1 MSVIPSEGCYWL
13 QNACVPVS
21 MLQVE
26 DASIWESRTSEGL
39 CLVDIQVAEGK
50 VAQVVRANSQQM
62 GDTAVVDVQ
71 GGQVW
76 AGFVDVHTHLD
87 KGHIWQRTPNPEG
100 RFDLALE
107 RVKQDSLQYWQAE
120 DVYRR
125 MAFGLRC
132 SYAHGTQAIR
142 TILMRLGNRRGL
154 VLACLGSYSRN
165 GRIDWCYRR
174 FLWCR
179 WIII

>member
-13 QNACVPVS
+13 KNARVPLS

-26 DASIWESRTSEGL
+26 DQSIWESRTPEGL
-39 CLVDIQVAEGK
+39 CLVDIQVTEGK
-50 VAQVVRANSQQM
+50 VAHIVRANSQPIA
-62 GDTAVVDVQ
+62 DTAVVDVQ

-100 RFDLALE
+100 TFDQALE

-125 MAFGLRC
+125 MAFG
-132 SYAHGTQAIR
+132 
-142 TILMRLGNRRGL
+142 
-154 VLACLGSYSRN
+154 
-165 GRIDWCYRR
+165 
-174 FLWCR
+174 
-179 WIII
+179 